1 MGHFAWSPSSNPLEF
16 AFNDMKLP
24 HHAPGNGQIV
34 LRGVNAAM
42 GALLGARGGVK
53 IPTEDRR
60 KVYNHLA
67 AHIRSFDRVPPDF
80 RSVEDPPPAGADCG
94 SLGQIVSQTVK
105 TFVEQLRS

>member
-1 MGHFAWSPSSNPLEF
+1 
-16 AFNDMKLP
+16 MKLP
-24 HHAPGNGQIV
+24 HHSPRGGSIV

-53 IPTEDRR
+53 IPGEDRR

-80 RSVEDPPPAGADCG
+80 RSADDPPPKGADIG
-94 SLGQIVSQTVK
+94 SVGQIVSQTVK
-105 TFVEQLRS
+105 TFVETLRS